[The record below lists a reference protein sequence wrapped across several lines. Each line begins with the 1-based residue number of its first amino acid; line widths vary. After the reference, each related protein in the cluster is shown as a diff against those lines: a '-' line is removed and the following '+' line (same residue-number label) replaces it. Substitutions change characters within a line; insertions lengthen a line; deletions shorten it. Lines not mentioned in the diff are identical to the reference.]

1 MRGNDV
7 IGILFA
13 YVHEERVRE
22 LTQNRVM
29 ASVPYGGRYRLVDFP
44 LSNMV
49 NSGINK
55 VGVITEQNY
64 QSLMDHLGS
73 GKAWD
78 LSRKRE
84 GLYLLPPFGAGDHAH
99 RGQNQLFGLHHAVFE
114 EFPRGVRAPL

>member
-1 MRGNDV
+1 MMRGNDV

-22 LTQNRVM
+22 LTENRVM
-29 ASVPYGGRYRLVDFP
+29 ASIPYGGRYRLVDFA
-44 LSNMV
+44 LSNLV
-49 NSGINK
+49 NSGVNK

-73 GKAWD
+73 GKTWN

-84 GLYLLPPFGAGDHAH
+84 DQPHGRTGVQPCVYPP
-99 RGQNQLFGLHHAVFE
+99 LFKELQG
-114 EFPRGVRAPL
+114 GVRAHFQL